1 MHIETV
7 VAVVLTANAAL
18 CALVPVE
25 VKARQPL
32 LWKVLDALA
41 LNVKHATNRLHD
53 GARWQQVVSAV
64 VVGAVCA
71 LAGLHETAPA
81 AVPPPQPEVLDVQ
94 VAPLPADATP
104 CAAPT
109 AVTPSA
115 DATATADGGADA

>member
-1 MHIETV
+1 MHTETV

-41 LNVKHATNRLHD
+41 LNVKHATNRLD
-53 GARWQQVVSAV
+53 EGAKWQQVVSALV
-64 VVGAVCA
+64 IGAVCA
-71 LAGLHETAPA
+71 LAGVHETAPA
-81 AVPPPQPEVLDVQ
+81 AVPPPQPEVLEVQ

-104 CAAPT
+104 CTAPAAI
-109 AVTPSA
+109 TPSV
-115 DATATADGGADA
+115 DATSAADGGADA